1 MKLSG
6 RIKFLFEHKPWIVLG
21 IILLL
26 SLFLRVFNLKDN
38 IIFAYDQ
45 ARDAQRIMA
54 MIFERDMKLVGPET
68 DIPGVFNG
76 VLFYVLLIPSY
87 FFSSFSPNAASLF
100 LILCNVSMIPILYYL
115 TMILFENKYVGY
127 IAALLWAVSFEQIVF
142 AKFISNASLMVPAA
156 TLFFF
161 GLAIFLFQKKDWGL
175 ILSAGSLAAA
185 IHFNFYLF
193 YLAVF
198 YPLFYFIFRP
208 KVSVKLLAICA
219 GIIFIILS
227 PFIVAEVRWH
237 FAATKGLISY
247 FMERGKSGG
256 GFNLDRTFDEYV
268 KRITD
273 MNMLSFYSFQK
284 DLANLGIVFLAVWAF
299 HHIRKDKGIFLFTIL
314 FSTFPLF
321 LFNSGVLTVQV
332 INTSIFASVT
342 IAVAAGLYFLS
353 KKYSLLG
360 YVLMVVVIASNIV
373 MLNKNSFANNT
384 VFASH
389 PLALAYEKQLIDY
402 TYRQSNKEP
411 FSVCGIMSPLFS
423 NTIWSFL
430 YETYGKQ
437 TYGYKP
443 TWAGQKQ
450 ILNKSYLEDD
460 ITHVKNRF
468 LIVEPVG
475 IPDFGRRATIYL
487 EDKRSKLLE
496 TKRFGEFIVQKRTLL
511 KEGVRFFDSQ
521 RLQNHEIED
530 VERVFNADPRYSCFI
545 GY

>member
-6 RIKFLFEHKPWIVLG
+6 RIKFLFEHKPWIVFG

-360 YVLMVVVIASNIV
+360 YVLMVIVIASNIV

-511 KEGVRFFDSQ
+511 KEGERFFDSQ